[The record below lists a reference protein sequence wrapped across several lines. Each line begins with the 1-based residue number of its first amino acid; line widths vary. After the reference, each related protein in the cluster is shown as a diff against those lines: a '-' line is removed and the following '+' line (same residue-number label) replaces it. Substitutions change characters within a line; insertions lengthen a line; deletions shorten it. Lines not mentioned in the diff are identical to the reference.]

1 MAPDRRCAAVCAIAE
16 HVLFSPKVPTR
27 YTPGEIAVATRS
39 QMAGEAVDVDQLR
52 RRSRASG
59 AEVFIAMDSTEGPV
73 TAPASA
79 GASRGSSGS
88 ETRRGTVQAFL
99 AASSG
104 ISCVSDAEQPD
115 DPAQRQ

>member
-27 YTPGEIAVATRS
+27 YTPGGIAVATAPKWPAKQS
-39 QMAGEAVDVDQLR
+39 TPTNCD